1 MLVLPIKKKWFDMIK
16 SGEKKE
22 EYREIK
28 PYWTKRF
35 CHALYDLELGNSSKT
50 LYKGQG
56 TVIFQNGY
64 QKNAPRI
71 KCDIRLKQDYG
82 FVDWGAAPFKT
93 YYVLEILNVE
103 EIK

>member
-64 QKNAPRI
+64 QKNAPKI
-71 KCDIRLKQDYG
+71 KCEMLGITHSQATDIRKKDY
-82 FVDWGAAPFKT
+82 ACKL
-93 YYVLEILNVE
+93 YKE
-103 EIK
+103 K